1 MLEEELGKFMS
12 DGHEGSH
19 FIEAYVHTK
28 DRDIK
33 VYKVESLDII
43 SDFSSAYTDV
53 IVLVFYM
60 RMSEFIHHVTPN
72 ALNLEM
78 TILKTTS
85 KETFKIR
92 TKAVLPPKTANE
104 IGVHSLS
111 KQTLESL
118 DITGLTRVELHG
130 KHVFAEAASTVVVG
144 GNYLNTTL
152 HFLMN
157 KVIKH
162 YMGQVQLSTGE
173 TLGDVIITPP
183 NNSRVYEQVLIPS
196 GTALLRVP
204 KMLQEKYGVYTSGI
218 GSYLRPF
225 EDGKSV
231 WWIYPTYGRAVLNSN
246 VPILRVFVFYNKRA
260 DVLKNTIQRDKNVV
274 IIAAS
279 LIEQDNP
286 VMDTRPAIRPTDV
299 TVVDNERMVEYPS
312 TYKTGE
318 VMINRKD
325 RTKRI
330 GVYDRRDKTELP
342 ELSARRTSNM
352 YQASAAVTANMTHTM
367 AFKWVNGIQ
376 ELLIPGMVVEVFVE
390 HGHEVAKGMG
400 RLATA
405 QSVCVGRGNLAAE
418 PYFTETVI
426 FSVHLDSSQ

>member
-19 FIEAYVHTK
+19 MIEAYVHTK

-43 SDFSSAYTDV
+43 SDFSSAYTDTV
-53 IVLVFYM
+53 VLVFHM
-60 RMSEFIHHVTPN
+60 QMSEFIHHVSRNVLT
-72 ALNLEM
+72 LEM

-92 TKAVLPPKTANE
+92 MKAVLPTRTSNE
-104 IGVHSLS
+104 IGVQSLS
-111 KQTLESL
+111 RQTNENL

-130 KHVFAEAASTVVVG
+130 KHVFAEAASTVVIG
-144 GNYLNTTL
+144 GNYLNTSL
-152 HFLMN
+152 HFLMD
-157 KVIKH
+157 KVIRH
-162 YMGQVQLSTGE
+162 YTGKAKLSTGE
-173 TLGDVIITPP
+173 VLGNVIVTTP

-196 GTALLRVP
+196 GTSLLKLP

-225 EDGKSV
+225 EDGTSV

-246 VPILRVFVFYNKRA
+246 VPTLRVFVFYNKRA
-260 DVLKNTIQRDKNVV
+260 DVLKNTLQRDKNVI
-274 IIAAS
+274 IIAAA

-286 VMDTRPAIRPTDV
+286 VMDNRPALRSTDV
-299 TVVDNERMVEYPS
+299 TVIDTERMIEYPS

-318 VMINRKD
+318 VMINSKD

-330 GVYDRRDKTELP
+330 GLYDRKDKTELP
-342 ELSARRTSNM
+342 ELSARRTCNM
-352 YQASAAVTANMTHTM
+352 YQASATVTANMTHTM
-367 AFKWVNGIQ
+367 AFKWINGIQ
-376 ELLIPGMVVEVFVE
+376 ELLVPGMVVEVFVE
-390 HGHEVAKGMG
+390 RGDEVAKGMG
-400 RLATA
+400 RLATS

-426 FSVHLDSSQ
+426 FSVHIDSNQ